1 MARTG
6 SWDPFVIWIVDTSR
20 SLDSAHTNRTQ
31 HPNNPNYPPPPAIAL
46 HTTPGQSPIALHY
59 NQPVVLQC
67 ISTGLVSPVMVIRK
81 VDKGSMVLGG
91 NRVDDLSGAT
101 GGECGDE
108 SIGDPVSQ
116 LHKVA
121 FQIVQDPSIAHNNK
135 ANYRPD
141 YYQPLPTTEWTLP
154 QSSQPVTYLACLND
168 VVGMHKTT
176 VARNFVSPRPAPPS
190 QNMMESS
197 TLFSS
202 SWSENLLNDDFG
214 SDLLSSIVS
223 QQEDGKVTRKRRV
236 SCDVNKPVSLP
247 AKFQNS
253 ISSKNRRRVN
263 SLNDSLPLKLEGAG
277 RRRSSTSSDR
287 RQSISSDT
295 SSHQANGACWTEDVS
310 DASVWTIVG
319 TDCASYTFWTPLS
332 PFTAENPITPFPV
345 LTQIQNDANTLTL
358 TGENLARDLT
368 VWFGDVKSVRT
379 DYKCRESVSCLIP
392 EHDALTESPTVQ
404 VHGPQHKIPILLVR
418 GDGVVYNTEFYYI
431 F

>member
-1 MARTG
+1 
-6 SWDPFVIWIVDTSR
+6 
-20 SLDSAHTNRTQ
+20 
-31 HPNNPNYPPPPAIAL
+31 
-46 HTTPGQSPIALHY
+46 
-59 NQPVVLQC
+59 
-67 ISTGLVSPVMVIRK
+67 
-81 VDKGSMVLGG
+81 
-91 NRVDDLSGAT
+91 
-101 GGECGDE
+101 
-108 SIGDPVSQ
+108 
-116 LHKVA
+116 
-121 FQIVQDPSIAHNNK
+121 
-135 ANYRPD
+135 
-141 YYQPLPTTEWTLP
+141 
-154 QSSQPVTYLACLND
+154 
-168 VVGMHKTT
+168 MHKTT